1 MRRGLRP
8 LRVSTGR
15 SDPLYA
21 ALAPMVDVLTIL
33 LVFLLRTWSTDPP
46 VRPDDPSFQL
56 PLSVE
61 EAPVGVARRLDLA
74 EGELSLNGARIASTK
89 AALER
94 DEAVIPELVT
104 ALAADPDAP
113 LHIRVDADLPYALLR
128 QALSSAQAA
137 GVRDVTLVAA
147 SRAGL

>member
-8 LRVSTGR
+8 LRAVSSGTN
-15 SDPLYA
+15 PLYA

-61 EAPVGVARRLDLA
+61 EATPT
-74 EGELSLNGARIASTK
+74 GASSTLK
-89 AALER
+89 G
-94 DEAVIPELVT
+94 
-104 ALAADPDAP
+104 
-113 LHIRVDADLPYALLR
+113 
-128 QALSSAQAA
+128 S
-137 GVRDVTLVAA
+137 
-147 SRAGL
+147 